1 MRNILLIIRREYLSR
16 VRKRSF
22 IIMSLLGPI
31 IMACVG
37 IASVYLSIDEAE
49 DQRVLVVDENYPLFA
64 TIESSELIQYVIS
77 DADLDEALA
86 TFETSEYTALLHI
99 NKNYY
104 KTHSGQLYFK
114 KQPSFRVQR
123 AIERTIQLKGEEF
136 KLSEFNISE
145 SDYRRIKQPF
155 EMQAFQYDSVSK
167 TAEEADMLPAVVG
180 IVFSILIYMFIFM
193 YSVQVM
199 RGVIEEKTSRIV
211 EVMISTVKPFHLML
225 GKIVGIAAVGLTQF
239 MIWITL
245 SFTLLGIGQYALLS
259 QYDSASVFENAT
271 MTDQMQKDMSEEMQD
286 KTIKYSSEDNI
297 LASISKVNFP
307 LMIGLF
313 LFYFLGGYLLYSA
326 MMAAVGSAVDNDTDT
341 QQFIVPIT
349 FPLILGYIASFI
361 LFSNPNSPIG
371 FWLSIIPFTSPIVML
386 VRIPFNNVEIWELA
400 LSMSLLV
407 IAFVGMVWLAAKVY
421 RTGILMYGKKPTLR
435 EMIKWIKY

>member
-1 MRNILLIIRREYLSR
+1 
-16 VRKRSF
+16 
-22 IIMSLLGPI
+22 MSLLGPI

-407 IAFVGMVWLAAKVY
+407 IAFIGMVWLAAKVY

>member
-86 TFETSEYTALLHI
+86 KFETSEYTALLHI

>member
-1 MRNILLIIRREYLSR
+1 
-16 VRKRSF
+16 
-22 IIMSLLGPI
+22 MSLLGPI

>member
-1 MRNILLIIRREYLSR
+1 M
-16 VRKRSF
+16 KTTPF
-22 IIMSLLGPI
+22 
-31 IMACVG
+31 
-37 IASVYLSIDEAE
+37 
-49 DQRVLVVDENYPLFA
+49 FA

-407 IAFVGMVWLAAKVY
+407 IAFIGMVWLAAKVY